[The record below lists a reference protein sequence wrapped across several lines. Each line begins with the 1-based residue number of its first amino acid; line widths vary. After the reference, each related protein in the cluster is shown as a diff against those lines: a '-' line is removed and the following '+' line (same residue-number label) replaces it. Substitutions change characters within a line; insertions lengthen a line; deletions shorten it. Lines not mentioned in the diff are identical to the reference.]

1 MQNFDPSLNND
12 APEIVCPSVADRISD
27 LWMLLLW
34 PVYVVLCGIF
44 TGYLAARLS
53 KTPPLQI
60 NSCLAA
66 CAFGNSTGLPITLLS
81 VIHKQFP
88 KSTELGRID
97 PTAFLSVYLL
107 LYPVLQWGEF

>member
-1 MQNFDPSLNND
+1 MQNLDPSLNND

-53 KTPPLQI
+53 KTQPSQI